1 MKLKGAKKMSQ
12 LQVLHHPVSDL
23 VFMEGNQVV
32 TDSLTMAQMF
42 GKEHKNVIRD
52 IEVQLKKLIEANETK
67 WGAAQL

>member
-1 MKLKGAKKMSQ
+1 MSQ